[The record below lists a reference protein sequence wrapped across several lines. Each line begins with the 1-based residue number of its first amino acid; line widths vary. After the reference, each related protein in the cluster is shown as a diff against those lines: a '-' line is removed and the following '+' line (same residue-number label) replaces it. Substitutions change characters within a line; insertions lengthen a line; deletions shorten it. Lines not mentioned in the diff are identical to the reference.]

1 MLQVLAEEEHLDEPG
16 VAKTL
21 GNLSSDFDEG
31 VETYVH
37 VLLSHVC
44 MYAICLCGCRCVH
57 ICINHSFYTDW

>member
-31 VETYVH
+31 IEMYKH
-37 VLLSHVC
+37 AHVC
-44 MYAICLCGCRCVH
+44 VCVCVCVLCMY
-57 ICINHSFYTDW
+57 